1 MKSLCKL
8 VLTLLLCLA
17 ATAALAAA
25 TPEDKSKQTKNE
37 KYVDAAEALEM
48 HKAAPGSV
56 HIVDVRTPEEYDF
69 LGHPTMAANVPVML
83 WTGKWNP
90 EKKNF
95 SLAENPDFVAEL
107 KKRYQPGDTLIMM
120 CRSGQRSAP
129 AANKAT
135 EAGFTKVFSM
145 VDGFEGDKISDPAS
159 PDKGKRLLN
168 GWRNAKAPWTYDLDE
183 KLVYAPK

>member
-1 MKSLCKL
+1 MKASFRFLF
-8 VLTLLLCLA
+8 TLLLCLA

-25 TPEDKSKQTKNE
+25 TPEDKSKQTKAG
-37 KYVDAAEALEM
+37 KYVDAKEAFEM
-48 HKAAPGSV
+48 HQASPAKV

-69 LGHPTMAANVPVML
+69 VGHPAMAANVPVML

-95 SLAENPDFVAEL
+95 PLAENPDFVAEL
-107 KKRYQPGDTLIMM
+107 KKRYQPGDTLILM
-120 CRSGQRSAP
+120 CRSGQRSAA

-135 EAGFTKVFSM
+135 EAGFTNVYSM
-145 VDGFEGDKISDPAS
+145 VDGFEGDKVSDAAS
-159 PDKGKRLLN
+159 PDKGKRTLN
-168 GWRNAKAPWTYDLDE
+168 GWRNAKAPWTYSLDE